1 MVSVLEDIGG
11 SSMGGKL
18 KEDFSYY
25 EGHTG
30 AIGKSLLFVYV
41 IMTKDQC
48 IPSLIC
54 HACSESKVYRSSEL
68 LNTGASHC
76 YNLQVH
82 VLETAF

>member
-18 KEDFSYY
+18 REDYSYY
-25 EGHTG
+25 YGHTG

-48 IPSLIC
+48 IASLIC
-54 HACSESKVYRSSEL
+54 HVCSESKLYRSSEL

-76 YNLQVH
+76 YNFLVH
-82 VLETAF
+82 VLKTAF